1 MKKGDILQ
9 GTVYDTSFPNKG
21 KIKIED
27 KTVSVKGVLKGQ
39 EVLFRLKRNGAE
51 KAEGELKEV
60 LKPSPSG

>member
-27 KTVSVKGVLKGQ
+27 KTVSVKGVLKA
-39 EVLFRLKRNGAE
+39 VRLPWRGIRAPNR
-51 KAEGELKEV
+51 
-60 LKPSPSG
+60 